1 MNQKRRTEIS
11 EAIAQIVLAKQD
23 VESILMDEQTCLD
36 NMPENLEG
44 SERYERIENAVDKL
58 DDAVDSLQDAID
70 SLGEAME

>member
-23 VESILMDEQTCLD
+23 VESILMDERTCLD

>member
-58 DDAVDSLQDAID
+58 DDAVGSLQDAID

>member
-1 MNQKRRTEIS
+1 MNQKRRAEIS
-11 EAIAQIVLAKQD
+11 GVIAEIFSAKID
-23 VESILMDEQTCLD
+23 VESILTDEQACLD

-58 DDAVDSLQDAID
+58 DEAVDSLQDAID